1 MDAKILGQRIRIHRR
16 LVDIPQYTLARR
28 LGVSLG
34 AIMRIERGEASSD
47 DEELV
52 RVIAQTLSVPT
63 DDARGDAPVRVMHAL
78 AYRAEWAADA
88 YPIPLKTMQAYFDG
102 EPIKPMHAAM
112 MTECAWQVVQAAQN
126 LLLQTSLDDPALVD
140 DPKWIAFARR
150 VYDCGCMLKE
160 AEDGAL

>member
-78 AYRAEWAADA
+78 AYWFSVSVLT
-88 YPIPLKTMQAYFDG
+88 PLSVLVGFFNRRGQLLHD
-102 EPIKPMHAAM
+102 
-112 MTECAWQVVQAAQN
+112 
-126 LLLQTSLDDPALVD
+126 LLLGTVLVNTAATV
-140 DPKWIAFARR
+140 PPGRSF
-150 VYDCGCMLKE
+150 
-160 AEDGAL
+160 